1 MRRRIKEVKAE
12 AQTKDSFR
20 VIRGKIEWIMWML
33 GNMNTSAASGTS
45 VSGSS
50 FSVDT
55 VETLP
60 AIPTVGYQMVF
71 WTSVGAGVG
80 DDQTW
85 EAYAGQSR
93 WYPCQKPT
101 TLSGTP

>member
-1 MRRRIKEVKAE
+1 MKLSLRELQETRTLRNTISTLKT
-12 AQTKDSFR
+12 Q
-20 VIRGKIEWIMWML
+20 IEYILWL
-33 GNMNTSAASGTS
+33 LANTTSNTASTVVG
-45 VSGSS
+45 SG
-50 FSVDT
+50 FSVEV

-60 AIPTVGYQMVF
+60 AIPTTGYQMVF

-85 EAYAGQSR
+85 EAYPGQSR

-101 TLSGTP
+101 TLSGAPGA